1 MGGLWENMA
10 HILPHG
16 CFEKKPLNHRS
27 HRWHRFTN
35 LMFSIICK
43 IGGICGGNKEIFRQ
57 EHAEFTCDVCLICCI
72 SDMRRE
78 VNRVFRHAL
87 RNAMAFLIMIFSGRP
102 YRAWMVLDA
111 FSPRVSL
118 RCTRGYG
125 LSALRASEI
134 QNPQSAIGNPPSPSL
149 RRTSPQ
155 SPFAK
160 APADKSELQNP
171 KSAIQNPKTCHLAS
185 DVAAQ
190 SSGRCAG
197 RNNNGNT
204 RTRERD
210 AFAAGCPREE

>member
-1 MGGLWENMA
+1 MA

-134 QNPQSAIGNPPSPSL
+134 QNPQSVIRN
-149 RRTSPQ
+149 RQ

-160 APADKSELQNP
+160 SSADKSAIPLRQGSGGQVRTPKSKIRNP
-171 KSAIQNPKTCHLAS
+171 KSQN
-185 DVAAQ
+185 V
-190 SSGRCAG
+190 SSG
-197 RNNNGNT
+197 
-204 RTRERD
+204 
-210 AFAAGCPREE
+210 